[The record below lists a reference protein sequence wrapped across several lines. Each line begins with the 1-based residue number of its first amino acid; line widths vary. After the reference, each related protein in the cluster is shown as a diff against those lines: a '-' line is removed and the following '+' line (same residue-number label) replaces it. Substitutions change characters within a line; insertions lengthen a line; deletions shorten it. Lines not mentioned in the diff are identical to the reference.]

1 VVAGRLGALVAER
14 AEHGGVDPE
23 RFPIGR
29 SGPMIGTVAGM
40 GVYGGLVVRTT
51 LDPAEQPFLHDHQ
64 IDGTPVLP
72 GVLGIEGFAEVA
84 ALPLPGWRPVEI
96 DDVEFHAPCKFY
108 RGEPRELM
116 ITATFRPDGDQLV
129 ARCRLVGVRH
139 LANQPEPQVTTHFV
153 GTVRLAREPVGDATT
168 HAAPPSPNGHGVA
181 ADAIYGVYFHGP
193 AFQVLER
200 AWLDRG
206 NPVGLFAA
214 DLPTDHVP
222 AERPELVSPRLIELI
237 FQTAGVWE
245 IGRQGRF
252 GLPHR
257 VDRIVLHD
265 AVGPH
270 GRLSALVTSEDDGF
284 DGQVVDES
292 GAVLLELTGY
302 HTVEL
307 PGGADPE
314 RSTLLTRA
322 MAD

>member
-1 VVAGRLGALVAER
+1 
-14 AEHGGVDPE
+14 
-23 RFPIGR
+23 
-29 SGPMIGTVAGM
+29 
-40 GVYGGLVVRTT
+40 GLVVRTT

-116 ITATFRPDGDQLV
+116 ITATFRPDGDQIV
-129 ARCRLVGVRH
+129 ARCRLVGVRQ

-153 GTVRLAREPVGDATT
+153 GTVRLAREPVGDTVT
-168 HAAPPSPNGHGVA
+168 HTAPPSANGHGVA

-222 AERPELVSPRLIELI
+222 AGRPELVFPRLIELV

-252 GLPHR
+252 GLPRR
-257 VDRIVLHD
+257 VDRILLHD
-265 AVGPH
+265 APEGPH
-270 GRLSALVTSEDDGF
+270 GRLSALVTSEDGGF

-292 GAVLLELTGY
+292 GAVLLELSGY

-307 PGGADPE
+307 PGGTDPE